1 MNITLKNVACAMGAA
16 SLVALAGAPA
26 ALAQQD
32 QNRQDQRQ
40 QQRDQND
47 RNRPGAPGAP
57 GSPDRYIERTATFE
71 LMMNRSSELMGTA
84 VHARNGDKIGDIA
97 DFVVSRRNGA
107 IDSVIVNTGTIL
119 GVGGKEV
126 RLPYH
131 SLTWNAA
138 QSRLDTGMTKAAID
152 AMPEFERD
160 RAGDLD
166 LDNLPDLTREDAWEE
181 RRNPD
186 ADRNNQPKMYGDS
199 YGPNRGV
206 LLSTIVGMDLNCVT
220 QDCGDVE
227 DTIVEVVTGNV
238 VFLII
243 DPDEN
248 FLGIADTLRLAP
260 FTLASWNV
268 DASEMRIDS
277 TKQQLLNAPEFD
289 GEMTP
294 ISTRMRVTEIY
305 GVYDRQSPRLDRRAS
320 ENARPSE
327 RKDSSYDSDKMKKDQ
342 KRNDGS
348 RNPS

>member
-1 MNITLKNVACAMGAA
+1 MNITLKNAACAIGAA
-16 SLVALAGAPA
+16 SLVSLAGAPA

-32 QNRQDQRQ
+32 QNRQDQREQ
-40 QQRDQND
+40 D
-47 RNRPGAPGAP
+47 RNRPGG
-57 GSPDRYIERTATFE
+57 PDAYIERSATFE
-71 LMMNRSSELMGTA
+71 LMMTRSSELMGTA
-84 VHARNGDKIGDIA
+84 VYSRTGDKVGDIS

-107 IDSVIVNTGTIL
+107 IDSVIVTTGAIL

-138 QSRLDTGMTKAAID
+138 NKRLDTGMTKAAID
-152 AMPEFERD
+152 AMPEFERT

-166 LDNLPDLTREDAWEE
+166 LDNLPDVTREDVWDN
-181 RRNPD
+181 RND
-186 ADRNNQPKMYGDS
+186 ANRDRNNPDRDRANQPRMHGDS

-206 LLSTIVGMDLNCVT
+206 LLSTIVGMDVNCIT
-220 QDCGDVE
+220 QDCGDIE
-227 DTIVEVVTGNV
+227 DAIVEVVTGNV
-238 VFLII
+238 VFLIV

-260 FTLASWNV
+260 FTIASWNV

-277 TKQQLLNAPEFD
+277 TRQQLLNAPEFD

-294 ISTRMRVTEIY
+294 ISTRMRITEIY
-305 GVYDRQSPRLDRRAS
+305 RVYDRPTPRLDRRAS
-320 ENARPSE
+320 ENARPSDT
-327 RKDSSYDSDKMKKDQ
+327 KDSNDHSDKMKKDQ
-342 KRNDGS
+342 PHRDDRS